1 MRAKGE
7 PRLQKNH
14 IGPVVWVSCWAVT
27 WVSVAASMSVAASVS
42 VAAAAPRSRP
52 VAVEKTDAVQ
62 VIAHQG
68 TRVVV
73 SGAQVARW
81 PLAMPVWCFEAAGDK
96 PGLQLFEAQVA
107 SINGDQAALHVVE
120 TQAGLV
126 QIGAICEPRFV
137 AESRRWNA
145 SVMKLQADSPA
156 GAATPA
162 PAVPAVTVRHRPP
175 VNVAWGKPIWL
186 EAVLDG
192 PADSVL
198 LYLRQGATG
207 PYREWPMAAKGDGLY
222 GISVT
227 LEERDPPDSQVQYY
241 LIAQGPGAASSAP
254 PLRYAVF
261 ANPAEPQTIGLD
273 AVPEQTRE
281 QLVAHGPTDRAS
293 HGKPLELVAQINKR
307 FTSPTIFY
315 RARGSGTYRALPMK
329 PMGPEQWQAV
339 VPARDVVVPGLAYY
353 IAVMDEKG
361 VVREGF
367 ASQRYPHTVTVLQ
380 PQILSEEENRNRLT
394 MRYGYSDFGTAGDT
408 FHQGEASL
416 ERLFFGFLI
425 ARLSAAG
432 WWGDSQ
438 RRAVIAGPDSA
449 KPVSLLQSQP
459 MRLYV
464 GRAGLDLHLGDYV
477 AASVDLSMATYKGGS
492 GLGYRAVMH
501 IGDEHVASIELGIEQ
516 VWPVDTGEK
525 LLDIKR
531 GTLLV
536 PLGDRWRLAASAAQ
550 EQVLTDAPKAIRL
563 GVGVEVDLGNQLQL
577 DLSGGA
583 AGRLDQLG
591 PTVNTGFRFKF

>member
-1 MRAKGE
+1 MTTRTRPGYRNAAG
-7 PRLQKNH
+7 RTGA
-14 IGPVVWVSCWAVT
+14 IAVGLA
-27 WVSVAASMSVAASVS
+27 VASTAW
-42 VAAAAPRSRP
+42 AAPRSRP
-52 VAVEKTDAVQ
+52 ITEKTEQVQ
-62 VIAHQG
+62 VISHNG

-73 SGAQVARW
+73 SGVQVARW
-81 PLAMPVWCFEAAGDK
+81 PLAMPVWCFEADGAK
-96 PGLQLFEAQVA
+96 PGLQLFEARVV
-107 SINGDQAALHVVE
+107 SINGERAALEVAE
-120 TQAGLV
+120 GQAQLV

-137 AESRRWNA
+137 AESRRWNGNVAKLNGDSAA
-145 SVMKLQADSPA
+145 SSAE
-156 GAATPA
+156 ATPA
-162 PAVPAVTVRHRPP
+162 APQVSVRHRPP

-192 PADSVL
+192 PADKVW
-198 LYLRQGATG
+198 LYLRQGTTG
-207 PYREWPMAAKGDGLY
+207 PYREWAMAAKGDGLF
-222 GISVT
+222 GVTVT
-227 LEERDPPDSQVQYY
+227 LEERDPPDSVVQYY
-241 LIAQGPGAASSAP
+241 LVAQGPNGAAGAP

-261 ANPAEPQTIGLD
+261 ANPAEPQQIALD

-293 HGKPLELVAQINKR
+293 HGKPLELVAQINRR
-307 FTSPTIFY
+307 FTSPMVFY

-329 PMGPEQWQAV
+329 PLGPEQWQAV

-361 VVREGF
+361 IVREGF
-367 ASQRYPHTVTVLQ
+367 ASPRYPHTVTVLQ

-394 MRYGYSDFGTAGDT
+394 MRYGYSDFGAPGDT

-432 WWGDSQ
+432 WWGDSP
-438 RRAVIAGPDSA
+438 RRVAQVGPDSA
-449 KPVSLLQSQP
+449 KPVTSLQSQP

-477 AASVDLSMATYKGGS
+477 AASADLSMATYKGGS
-492 GLGYRAVMH
+492 GLGYRAVVH
-501 IGDEHVASIELGIEQ
+501 IGDEHVASIELGMEQ
-516 VWPVDTGEK
+516 VWPVDEGEK
-525 LLDIKR
+525 LMDIKR

-550 EQVLTDAPKAIRL
+550 EQILTDAAKAIRL
-563 GVGVEVDLGNQLQL
+563 GVGIEVDLGSQLQL

-591 PTVNTGFRFKF
+591 PAINTGFRFKF

>member
-1 MRAKGE
+1 MRTTKNTFHHL
-7 PRLQKNH
+7 RLYR
-14 IGPVVWVSCWAVT
+14 IAAMGLAM
-27 WVSVAASMSVAASVS
+27 VAATAAG
-42 VAAAAPRSRP
+42 AAPRSRP
-52 VAVEKTDAVQ
+52 VAEKPDVVQ
-62 VIAHQG
+62 VISHNG

-73 SGAQVARW
+73 SGPQLVRW
-81 PLAMPVWCFEAAGDK
+81 PLAMPVWCFEADGDK
-96 PGLQLFEAQVA
+96 PGLQLFEARVV
-107 SINGDQAALHVVE
+107 SINGERAALEVAE
-120 TQAGLV
+120 GQAQLV

-137 AESRRWNA
+137 AESRRWNGNA
-145 SVMKLQADSPA
+145 AKLQGDSAA
-156 GAATPA
+156 GSAEAAP
-162 PAVPAVTVRHRPP
+162 VPPQVSVRHRPP
-175 VNVAWGKPIWL
+175 AQVAWGKPIWL

-192 PADSVL
+192 PADKVW
-198 LYLRQGATG
+198 LYLRQGTTG
-207 PYREWPMAAKGDGLY
+207 PYREWALAAKGDGLY
-222 GISVT
+222 GVTVT
-227 LEERDPPDSQVQYY
+227 LEERDPPDSVVQYY
-241 LIAQGPGAASSAP
+241 LVAQGPNGAAGVP

-261 ANPAEPQTIGLD
+261 ANPAEPQQIALD

-293 HGKPLELVAQINKR
+293 HGKPMELVAQINKR
-307 FTSPTIFY
+307 FTNPTVYY
-315 RARGSGTYRALPMK
+315 RARGSGSFRALPMK

-339 VPARDVVVPGLAYY
+339 VPSRDVVVPGLAYY

-367 ASQRYPHTVTVLQ
+367 ASPRHPHTVTVLQ

-394 MRYGYSDFGTAGDT
+394 MRYGYSDFGTAGDA

-438 RRAVIAGPDSA
+438 RRVVQTGSDPAMPTMA
-449 KPVSLLQSQP
+449 LQSQP

-477 AASVDLSMATYKGGS
+477 AASADLSMATFKGGS
-492 GLGYRAVMH
+492 GLGYRAVVH

-516 VWPVDTGEK
+516 VWPVDEGEK
-525 LLDIKR
+525 LMDIKR

-550 EQVLTDAPKAIRL
+550 EQILTDAAKAIRL
-563 GVGVEVDLGNQLQL
+563 GVGVEVDLGSQLQL